1 MIKIILAIVV
11 TIAAMILSLA
21 IPALVVKTADLLGL
35 RGS

>member
-1 MIKIILAIVV
+1 MTIITA
-11 TIAAMILSLA
+11 IAAVALALA